1 MPSAC
6 SNGDTQAKTSS
17 DSAHCCRGHRCL
29 LPLGLHRQ
37 AVLHCCLRKHKADG
51 KRAGVAG
58 SSPLADLLQN
68 LLKSQEGREA
78 LQEGGEADK
87 ATGGGAR
94 PGSRRCPG
102 GRCCRDALVTSGRA
116 HGKGQ
121 GLSPWGHALCRVT
134 LSTTEESWTLIS
146 HCCTGPQLLGRW
158 ADVTRPA

>member
-1 MPSAC
+1 MEPVQGTAGKGVTSAVPSAC

-17 DSAHCCRGHRCL
+17 DSAHCCCGHRCL

-51 KRAGVAG
+51 KKAGVAG

-78 LQEGGEADK
+78 LQEGGEADR

-102 GRCCRDALVTSGRA
+102 GRCCRDARHLWASTW
-116 HGKGQ
+116 Q
-121 GLSPWGHALCRVT
+121 G
-134 LSTTEESWTLIS
+134 
-146 HCCTGPQLLGRW
+146 TGTVSMGSRS
-158 ADVTRPA
+158 V